1 MRKLS
6 IVGIGAGNPD
16 HLTLQAIKALGSVDV
31 VFLIDKGDDKD
42 ALARLRRDI
51 CARHAKP
58 THRIVE
64 AADPARDRAPVC
76 YEAAVKSWH
85 AERAALYE
93 RMLRQELAD
102 GEHGAFLVWGDPCLY
117 DGTLRIVD
125 EVVAMKT
132 VAFELEVIPGI
143 TSVQALAAAHR
154 IALNRIGG
162 AVQITTGRRLARGLP
177 DDAND
182 VVVMLDGEAAFKA
195 VTEPDVD
202 IYWGAYVG
210 TPDEILVSGPLSERA
225 GEIARLRDDARRRHG
240 WIMDAYLLRRGARS

>member
-1 MRKLS
+1 
-6 IVGIGAGNPD
+6 
-16 HLTLQAIKALGSVDV
+16 
-31 VFLIDKGDDKD
+31 
-42 ALARLRRDI
+42 
-51 CARHAKP
+51 
-58 THRIVE
+58 
-64 AADPARDRAPVC
+64 
-76 YEAAVKSWH
+76 
-85 AERAALYE
+85 
-93 RMLRQELAD
+93 
-102 GEHGAFLVWGDPCLY
+102 
-117 DGTLRIVD
+117 
-125 EVVAMKT
+125 MKT
-132 VAFELEVIPGI
+132 VVFELEVIPGI

-177 DDAND
+177 DDADD

-195 VTEPDVD
+195 VSERDVD